1 MTPFWIALQF
11 LTRLPIH
18 LKNVPTPEQNGRSLL
33 YYPLVGAV
41 LGFILCVAAYLLAD
55 APEYLGAALL
65 LTVWVIL
72 TGGLHMDGLADSADA
87 WVGGYGDR
95 ERTLSIMKDPRSGP
109 MGILAIVLVLLIKWS
124 ALVAILPS
132 GDAWGVLLAT
142 TIAARAMMVVMLTR
156 LPYVR
161 AQGLGSDLAAY
172 VPAKTALW
180 VVLISAVLVLWL
192 LGITA
197 VFALVIFY
205 GFVGYA
211 LHKRLGGTTGDTAGA
226 VLELCETLLLV
237 VVALNL

>member
-33 YYPLVGAV
+33 YYPVVGAV
-41 LGFILCVAAYLLAD
+41 IGLLLCVAAYLLAD
-55 APEYLGAALL
+55 APEFLGAALL

-124 ALVAILPS
+124 ALITILPS
-132 GDAWGVLLAT
+132 GEAWGVLLGC

-161 AQGLGSDLAAY
+161 AQGLGSDLAEY
-172 VPAKTALW
+172 VPTKAAIW
-180 VVLISAVLVLWL
+180 VIAISAVLTLWL
-192 LGITA
+192 VGIA
-197 VFALVIFY
+197 ALLALVIFY
-205 GFVGYA
+205 GLVGYA

-226 VLELCETLLLV
+226 VLELCETLVLV
-237 VVALNL
+237 VVALNF